1 MSEIERAALLERLY
15 QNYVVQ
21 QDSAA
26 FIREVSRHYTVGTI
40 ERLTVAPRRELRRA
54 AVLALGFLGDYRSNA
69 VMGRALSDEDRGV
82 RIAAE
87 TGIVSLWCRDG
98 NEQQR
103 QALAI
108 VIRLNTA
115 RHFEEALR
123 GSAEL
128 IAQAA
133 WFAEA
138 WNQRAIAYYSLGRYP
153 ESIHDCQQALEIN
166 PYHFGA
172 AAGMGQCH
180 VQLGEYQTALECFRR
195 ALRLNPSLEGVRANI
210 AHLERA
216 VEKSESD

>member
-1 MSEIERAALLERLY
+1 MCASADQRLFGMSLIQTNKHMY
-15 QNYVVQ
+15 Q
-21 QDSAA
+21 
-26 FIREVSRHYTVGTI
+26 VSHYTDSQVEELLANAATAHGFEKKADEKRQAEAA
-40 ERLTVAPRRELRRA
+40 ERTAENKAHTDAMHQRTLEFRKNLKT
-54 AVLALGFLGDYRSNA
+54 G
-69 VMGRALSDEDRGV
+69 DRGLV
-82 RIAAE
+82 RNRKLE
-87 TGIVSLWCRDG
+87 Y
-98 NEQQR
+98 N
-103 QALAI
+103 
-108 VIRLNTA
+108 

-123 GSAEL
+123 GAAEL

-180 VQLGEYQTALECFRR
+180 VQLGEYQAALECFRR

>member
-69 VMGRALSDEDRGV
+69 VMGRALSDEDRAV
-82 RIAAE
+82 RVAAE
-87 TGIVSLWCRDG
+87 AGIVSLWCRDG

-123 GSAEL
+123 GAAEL

-138 WNQRAIAYYSLGRYP
+138 WNQRAIAHYSLGRFA

>member
-1 MSEIERAALLERLY
+1 VSEAEPTALLERLY
-15 QNYVVQ
+15 QSYLVQ
-21 QDSAA
+21 HDSAA
-26 FIREVSRHYTVGTI
+26 FIREVSRHYTCGTL
-40 ERLTVAPRRELRRA
+40 ERLTLSPRRELRRA
-54 AVLALGFLGDYRSNA
+54 AVLALGFLGDYQSNTA
-69 VMGRALSDEDRGV
+69 MGRALGDEDRAV

-87 TGIVSLWCRDG
+87 AGIVSLWCRDG
-98 NEQQR
+98 NDQQR

-108 VIRLNTA
+108 IIRLNTA
-115 RHFEEALR
+115 KHFEEAAR
-123 GSAEL
+123 SAGEL
-128 IAQAA
+128 IAQAS

-138 WNQRAIAYYSLGRYP
+138 WNQRAIAHYSLGQYR
-153 ESIHDCQQALEIN
+153 ESIHDCAQTLEIN

-180 VQLGEYQTALECFRR
+180 VQLGDYPKALECFRR